1 MPVSFFYLA
10 LILSGQASRK
20 LDNIRQ
26 SPLLMPVLLL
36 TAVSVVIAL
45 TQQRPPEMGKS
56 SGPR

>member
-45 TQQRPPEMGKS
+45 TQQRPA
-56 SGPR
+56 